1 MVASTGA
8 CDVGTARPTSAAC
21 ASDMCVGLASPAGA
35 SEWGTT
41 PATVG
46 CSGPSL
52 DPGLAGW
59 LAGRLR
65 SRSRPPGPQKL
76 HCTRG
81 GTAVTA
87 GTGRTT
93 FTPVGSV
100 GNRRSPCSEPLA
112 GTGLRPA
119 DTGLPRAVCPAT
131 RRPSRPGCGGLAAH
145 PPCSRR
151 RQCRPDVCR
160 RGTGPLG
167 RGELAEIHPA
177 EDRIGPHVSHKDKQA
192 IVFDEQ
198 KKALT

>member
-21 ASDMCVGLASPAGA
+21 ASDMRVGLASPAGA
-35 SEWGTT
+35 SERGTT

-87 GTGRTT
+87 GTQAGAGASENRQDHVHARGERGEQAEPVNHWPAPASARRTRASRVLCAQR
-93 FTPVGSV
+93 PSGL
-100 GNRRSPCSEPLA
+100 LA
-112 GTGLRPA
+112 LGAVDSLLTRPA
-119 DTGLPRAVCPAT
+119 
-131 RRPSRPGCGGLAAH
+131 
-145 PPCSRR
+145 
-151 RQCRPDVCR
+151 
-160 RGTGPLG
+160 
-167 RGELAEIHPA
+167 PA
-177 EDRIGPHVSHKDKQA
+177 EGSADQMSADGAQVPWGGANWPRSTQLKTG
-192 IVFDEQ
+192 
-198 KKALT
+198 